1 MNNLN
6 SRIVKIFIGCL
17 LIGVTLFTGGTQS
30 GTTPIL
36 ALIAIPFIVS
46 GIMNWKPA
54 EWCARKLVG
63 FIKPIIENARIT
75 SH

>member
-6 SRIVKIFIGCL
+6 SRIVKIVIGSM
-17 LIGVTLFTGGTQS
+17 LIGVTLFTGGTPA
-30 GTTPIL
+30 GTTPVL
-36 ALIAIPFIVS
+36 SLIAIPFIVS

-63 FIKPIIENARIT
+63 FIKPIIEHARIT